1 MITNILEQHKYCRPE
16 KYFSSLVIM
25 FLLESQV
32 LIQCPEHFMILPSNL
47 ANSQFIFVFI
57 RIYIVLLMISLLCQI
72 CSDNSRDERPGE
84 L

>member
-1 MITNILEQHKYCRPE
+1 MITNISEQHNYCRPE

-25 FLLESQV
+25 FLLENQV
-32 LIQCPEHFMILPSNL
+32 LIQCSEHLMILPSNL
-47 ANSQFIFVFI
+47 VNSQFIFVFI